1 MALLSI
7 PALEIMTMTSK
18 ISFYDAIKT
27 DYRRHYANML
37 WINMYWTALECTHV
51 PNKMATEHKLHYT
64 RFYKKKKKKS
74 HHECTTTNISKFN
87 AVGLNYLEKGPI
99 KGATKKNNKSED
111 LSPNLRTLILASP
124 QERAKQA
131 QQTGTTFTIRLRH
144 NTSNS

>member
-7 PALEIMTMTSK
+7 PALEIMTMTSN

-64 RFYKKKKKKS
+64 RFYKKKKKKKNPTMNVQPPTFLS
-74 HHECTTTNISKFN
+74 SMQLALTIWKKVQSKE
-87 AVGLNYLEKGPI
+87 LQKKII
-99 KGATKKNNKSED
+99 KVKT
-111 LSPNLRTLILASP
+111 
-124 QERAKQA
+124 
-131 QQTGTTFTIRLRH
+131 
-144 NTSNS
+144 